1 MIVLLLL
8 VEALAIVVA
17 CFLAALLLKSRPA
30 LRPAVWTAIGCIS
43 ILVLG
48 STSMYAA
55 LNRGIGNTPSTVKSP
70 AAATSGAESP
80 ESMVARLAS
89 HLRAHPADLSGWL
102 MLGRSYIVLHEYPQ
116 AVRAYRHAERVSG
129 GSNVEALLGEAQAQ
143 MLTHPDAINGRAGEL
158 IERALALAPSDP
170 RALYLGAV
178 VAIHR
183 GNTDLARARFK
194 KLLTLNLPADFRS
207 AVKKQMASLAPLG
220 RLPLAALSVAGA
232 AGTGAQGASST
243 ASIVVRVRLAPSLAS
258 RVPRGAPLYVFV
270 SNPAQPGPP
279 LAVKRL
285 ASRFPQTVVL
295 TAADSMV
302 PGRAFT
308 AGEHVEVIAR
318 VAPSGNPIDASG
330 DLSGQATFDVGRT
343 GTVRILIDHV
353 TP

>member
-17 CFLAALLLKSRPA
+17 CFLAAALLKSRPA
-30 LRPAVWTAIGCIS
+30 LRPAVWTAIGCVA

-48 STSMYAA
+48 STILYAA
-55 LNRGIGNTPSTVKSP
+55 LSRGGGNEPTAAKSH
-70 AAATSGAESP
+70 AAATPGVASP
-80 ESMVARLAS
+80 QSMVARLAS
-89 HLRAHPADLSGWL
+89 HLRTHPADLSGWL
-102 MLGRSYIVLHEYPQ
+102 MLGRSYLVLREYPQ
-116 AVRAYRHAERVSG
+116 AVRAYRHAVRLSG
-129 GSNVEALLGEAQAQ
+129 GSNVEALLGEAQAR
-143 MLTHPDAINGRAGEL
+143 MLTRPDAINGQAGEL

-178 VAIHR
+178 VALHR

-207 AVKKQMASLAPLG
+207 AVEKQMASLG
-220 RLPLAALSVAGA
+220 RLPLSAHGA
-232 AGTGAQGASST
+232 PATAGTGARGGGSA
-243 ASIVVRVRLAPSLAS
+243 ASIVVRVRLAPSLAA
-258 RVPRGAPLYVFV
+258 RVPRSAPLYVFV
-270 SNPAQPGPP
+270 SDPTQPGPP

-285 ASRFPQTVVL
+285 TSRFPQTVVL

-302 PGRAFT
+302 PGHSFT
-308 AGEHVEVIAR
+308 AGEHVEIVAR
-318 VAPSGNPIDASG
+318 VAPSGQPLDASG
-330 DLSGQATFDVGRT
+330 DLSGRATFDVGRT